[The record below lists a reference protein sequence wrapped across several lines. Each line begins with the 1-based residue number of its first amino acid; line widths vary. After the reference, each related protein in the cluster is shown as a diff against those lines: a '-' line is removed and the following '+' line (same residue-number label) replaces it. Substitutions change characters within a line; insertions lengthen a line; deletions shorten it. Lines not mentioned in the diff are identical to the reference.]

1 MKILMMAVC
10 ACVCAVGA
18 FAETTEAYVKDGL
31 IAMWDGW
38 ENDGAGGHAT
48 ELSEWKDTTGTYSF
62 AFDEN
67 SGITVDGAAL
77 VFPSAQAG
85 GATLSADD
93 TAATFNLARSGTLEI
108 VMISDPTTAG
118 SKVIQSSSTS
128 GIGFGAGSRS
138 SATANVNLYVCTDKR
153 NGFSVLVK

>member
-1 MKILMMAVC
+1 MKKLMMAVC

-31 IAMWDGW
+31 IAIWDGW
-38 ENDGAGGHAT
+38 ENNGAGGHAT

-85 GATLSADD
+85 GATLSAAD
-93 TAATFNLARSGTLEI
+93 TVATFVEAKSGTLEI
-108 VMISDPTTAG
+108 VLISDGTTAANTA
-118 SKVIQSSSTS
+118 IQSSSAS